1 MGKRLQSTALAGKF
15 PKQTGK
21 QSGNR
26 GLRWAEPEILQ
37 RAFFE
42 LGETTPPKM
51 PDSIE
56 SIAPCA
62 GNGKIPRKNIEGKY
76 AILCVMTLQQL
87 RYADAVAATGS
98 ISEAARRLFVT
109 QPTLTESLRSLE
121 EELRVAIFTRSSH
134 GVAVTREG
142 EEFLASARQI
152 LDDAARIQEKYTGK
166 AVRRPQFAVSCQH
179 YAFAVEAFMEVV
191 KTCEVDRYD
200 FTLRETVTS
209 EIIDDVARHRSEIGI
224 LYLSKRNERAI
235 AKILRREE
243 LEFEELFTAKPHVFC
258 AKRHPLAKK
267 RSVLPSDLDDYP
279 YLTYEQGEE
288 NALYFAEEVMPAIDR
303 KKNIR
308 VRDRATMTKL
318 VLGLDGYTVSSG
330 ANSKMY
336 SSDIVAIP
344 LEIEDSIRVG
354 IIRRQGIALSSPGR
368 TFVTAIRNHAH

>member
-1 MGKRLQSTALAGKF
+1 
-15 PKQTGK
+15 
-21 QSGNR
+21 
-26 GLRWAEPEILQ
+26 
-37 RAFFE
+37 
-42 LGETTPPKM
+42 
-51 PDSIE
+51 
-56 SIAPCA
+56 
-62 GNGKIPRKNIEGKY
+62 
-76 AILCVMTLQQL
+76 MTLQQL
-87 RYADAVAATGS
+87 KYADAVAANGS
-98 ISEAARRLFVT
+98 ISEAARQLFVT
-109 QPTLTESLRSLE
+109 QPTLTESLRALE
-121 EELRVAIFTRSSH
+121 EELRVAIFTRSSR

-191 KTCEVDRYD
+191 KACEADRYD

-224 LYLSKRNERAI
+224 LYLSRRNERAI
-235 AKILRREE
+235 TKILRREE
-243 LEFEELFTAKPHVFC
+243 LAFEELFTAKPHVFLG
-258 AKRHPLAKK
+258 KRHPLARKK
-267 RSVLPSDLDDYP
+267 AVHPSDLDGYP

-344 LEIEDSIRVG
+344 LGIEDVIRVG
-354 IIRRQGIALSSPGR
+354 IIHRQGISLSFAGT
-368 TFVTAIRNHAH
+368 TFVRVIKSYAALRKNK

>member
-1 MGKRLQSTALAGKF
+1 
-15 PKQTGK
+15 
-21 QSGNR
+21 
-26 GLRWAEPEILQ
+26 
-37 RAFFE
+37 
-42 LGETTPPKM
+42 
-51 PDSIE
+51 
-56 SIAPCA
+56 
-62 GNGKIPRKNIEGKY
+62 
-76 AILCVMTLQQL
+76 MTLQQL
-87 RYADAVAATGS
+87 KYADAVAATGS
-98 ISEAARRLFVT
+98 ISEAARQLFVT
-109 QPTLTESLRSLE
+109 QPTLTESLRALE
-121 EELRVAIFTRSSH
+121 EELRVAIFTRSSR

-191 KTCEVDRYD
+191 KACETDRYD

-224 LYLSKRNERAI
+224 LYLSRRNERAI
-235 AKILRREE
+235 TKILRREE
-243 LEFEELFTAKPHVFC
+243 LAFEELFTAKPHVFLG
-258 AKRHPLAKK
+258 KRHPLARKK
-267 RSVLPSDLDDYP
+267 AVHPSDLDGYP

-303 KKNIR
+303 KKNIH

-344 LEIEDSIRVG
+344 LGIEDVIRVG
-354 IIRRQGIALSSPGR
+354 IIHRQGISLSFAGT
-368 TFVTAIRNHAH
+368 TFVRVIKSYAALRKNK